1 MATTMAAN
9 KGMNSMQ
16 FLKGEKVMDFPL
28 YDFFVSKQTMA
39 VMLALYL
46 GMIVVL
52 RKYMV
57 GRTPYALNGP
67 MKVYNFAQVA
77 LNVYMIWGLCVLS
90 SVTNLFGINEG
101 YTARL
106 EYFVWVHY
114 MSKFLDYFDTVFI
127 ILRGKEKEQLS
138 FLHVYHHA
146 SIGMIWGALLYM
158 GHGNGT
164 AGFGALINSVI
175 HFMMYSHY
183 LWTSYGFKNPF
194 KQMITQAQ
202 LIQFAMCIAHAVC
215 VLAYETILPRHMAWA
230 QFVYH
235 IQMLVLFGHFYRKS
249 YILAK
254 KAKGD
259 LKADIKAK
267 AAKD

>member
-1 MATTMAAN
+1 MATTATN
-9 KGMNSMQ
+9 SGSSMQ
-16 FLKGEKVMDFPL
+16 FLKGEKVMDFAL
-28 YDFFVSKQTMA
+28 YEFFVSKQTMA
-39 VMLALYL
+39 VMLAVYL
-46 GMIVVL
+46 VMIVAL
-52 RKYMV
+52 RKFMV
-57 GRTPYALNGP
+57 GRKPFALTVP
-67 MKVYNFAQVA
+67 MKVYNIAQVA
-77 LNVYMIWGLCVLS
+77 LNIYMIWGLCVLT
-90 SVTNLFGINEG
+90 SVNNLFGINEK

-106 EYFVWVHY
+106 EYFVFVHY

-127 ILRGKEKEQLS
+127 ILRGKEKQQLS

-175 HFMMYSHY
+175 HCMMYSHY
-183 LWTSYGFKNPF
+183 LWTSFGFNNPF
-194 KQMITQAQ
+194 KKMITQAQ

-215 VLAYETILPRHMAWA
+215 VLAYEKILPRHMAWA

-249 YILAK
+249 YIAAK
-254 KAKGD
+254 KAKD
-259 LKADIKAK
+259 QLNKAHIKST
-267 AAKD
+267 